1 MTTIDH
7 VAELRAELA
16 GSTLTKRERADAE
29 AELREAIA
37 ALAEVAAEARNDEA
51 LAA

>member
-16 GSTLTKRERADAE
+16 GSTLTKRERAEAE

-37 ALAEVAAEARNDEA
+37 ALAQVTAETKNDEA
-51 LAA
+51 LVA